1 MARAPRKQVA
11 GHMAVLAGGAAGLTE
26 ILIMYPL
33 DTVKTRKMLQVDG
46 VNLGVIR
53 TIKDIISI
61 GGTRALYRGILPPI
75 CMEAP
80 KRAVKFG
87 VNDTVHPILLKL
99 TGATSMT
106 QGIAIVAGAC
116 GGIFESGIVAP
127 FEKVK
132 IRMQDAKNL
141 GRYTSSVDCFRKT
154 IASEG
159 LLAFA
164 KGMQATVYCQGIWSA
179 GYFGTIYRVRKAA
192 WTPKTL
198 AEELVIDLMAGF
210 TGGLIGTVLNTPF
223 DVVKSRVQ
231 NMETKR
237 NSKVPNTFIVLA
249 DIARREGVS
258 AWYKGFKPKVLRL
271 APGGGILLALFE
283 QAKATF

>member
-11 GHMAVLAGGAAGLTE
+11 SHMAVLAGGAAGLTE
-26 ILIMYPL
+26 VLIMYPL
-33 DTVKTRKMLQVDG
+33 DIVKTRKMLQAYVLFTG
-46 VNLGVIR
+46 VFFH
-53 TIKDIISI
+53 
-61 GGTRALYRGILPPI
+61 LYAWRPR
-75 CMEAP
+75 
-80 KRAVKFG
+80 RAVKFG

-99 TGATSMT
+99 SGATSMT

-116 GGIFESGIVAP
+116 GGILESAIVAP
-127 FEKVK
+127 FEKIK
-132 IRMQDAKNL
+132 IRMQDANNL
-141 GRYTSSVDCFRKT
+141 GRYTSSGDCLRKT
-154 IASEG
+154 IANEG
-159 LLAFA
+159 PLTFA
-164 KGMQATVYCQGIWSA
+164 KGMQATVFCQGIWSA

-198 AEELVIDLMAGF
+198 EEELAIDLMAGF

-231 NMETKR
+231 NIESNRNNR
-237 NSKVPNTFIVLA
+237 NSKVPNTFRVLA
-249 DIARREGVS
+249 DIAHKEGVS

-283 QAKATF
+283 QAKAAF

>member
-1 MARAPRKQVA
+1 MPPLSDMSLSRVS
-11 GHMAVLAGGAAGLTE
+11 AADFQ
-26 ILIMYPL
+26 IYIQ
-33 DTVKTRKMLQVDG
+33 VKTRKMLQVDG

-80 KRAVKFG
+80 KRYFIVTKTEDSAMLMTFRAVKFG

-116 GGIFESGIVAP
+116 GGIFESAIVAP

-159 LLAFA
+159 PLAFA
-164 KGMQATVYCQGIWSA
+164 KGMQATVYW
-179 GYFGTIYRVRKAA
+179 
-192 WTPKTL
+192 
-198 AEELVIDLMAGF
+198 
-210 TGGLIGTVLNTPF
+210 
-223 DVVKSRVQ
+223 
-231 NMETKR
+231 
-237 NSKVPNTFIVLA
+237 
-249 DIARREGVS
+249 
-258 AWYKGFKPKVLRL
+258 
-271 APGGGILLALFE
+271 
-283 QAKATF
+283 